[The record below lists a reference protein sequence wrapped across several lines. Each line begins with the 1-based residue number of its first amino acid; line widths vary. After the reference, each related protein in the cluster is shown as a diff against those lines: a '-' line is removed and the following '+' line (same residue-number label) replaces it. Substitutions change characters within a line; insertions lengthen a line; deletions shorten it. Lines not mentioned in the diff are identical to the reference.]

1 MGSIDL
7 SCLDPPSLHTTP
19 PFTSPTTDILST
31 ARFDLPSVNGIQEVS
46 GFENRK
52 SYIHSRPSFVYLS
65 IHWFLCVAIRV
76 LFYPLSLSVFHGET
90 LISDFLVVVRI
101 VKVFDISI
109 SVSLLVLFCFA
120 SDFKVYF
127 FPLCFVLCIIPD
139 RLL

>member
-120 SDFKVYF
+120 SEQYLLYISDFYF
-127 FPLCFVLCIIPD
+127 F
-139 RLL
+139 